1 MQINVPMTSQS
12 FWQPAQVAQVKAK
25 LLDIKQLYA
34 VQIAQAAS
42 LTGVPAD
49 LINSV
54 IFLES
59 AGKANAKS
67 GAGAAGLMQV
77 TPDTASGVIFLTRKA
92 GKLSADL
99 KTLLVSLLG
108 VRIANIEKQHYMNE
122 AVKGSTSV
130 TAAELFNP
138 SLNILIGSM
147 LLALLIAQHTENGVV
162 RLDKV
167 ITRYNKGYFYK
178 PKGTI
183 EELIASVTGETKAYI
198 LKLVGINSTMDILTA

>member
-1 MQINVPMTSQS
+1 MQINVPMTAQS
-12 FWQPAQVAQVKAK
+12 YWQPAQVAQVKGK
-25 LLDIKQLYA
+25 LLDIKAMYA
-34 VQIAQAAS
+34 VQIAQAAT

-67 GAGAAGLMQV
+67 GTGAAGLMQV

-92 GKLSADL
+92 GTLTADL
-99 KTLLVSLLG
+99 RALLISLLG
-108 VRIANIEKQHYMNE
+108 VRIPSIEKQHYMNE
-122 AVKGSTSV
+122 AVKGNTAVTTS
-130 TAAELFNP
+130 ELFNP

-147 LLALLIAQHTENGVV
+147 LLALLIAQHTESGVV

-178 PKGTI
+178 PKGTVA
-183 EELIASVTGETKAYI
+183 ELLATVPTETKTYI
-198 LKLVGINSTMDILTA
+198 LKLVGSNSTMDILTA

>member
-1 MQINVPMTSQS
+1 MQINIPMTAQS
-12 FWQPAQVAQVKAK
+12 FWQVSQVAKVKGK
-25 LLDIKQLYA
+25 LLDIKQQYA
-34 VQIAQAAS
+34 AQIAQAAM

-77 TPDTASGVIFLTRKA
+77 TPDTAGGVIFLTRKA
-92 GKLSADL
+92 GTLTADL
-99 KTLLVSLLG
+99 RALLISMLG

-122 AVKGSTSV
+122 AVKGNTAV
-130 TAAELFNP
+130 TTAELFNP
-138 SLNILIGSM
+138 TLNILIGSM
-147 LLALLIAQHTENGVV
+147 LLALLITQHTENGVV

-178 PKGTI
+178 PKGTVA
-183 EELIASVTGETKAYI
+183 ELLASVTGETKTYI